1 MAKILVTGNKGFIG
15 SALQKRLEEMGN
27 EVIGIE
33 NWIFE
38 RVRWK
43 DRLTEYLIDI
53 APEVVFHVGAVS
65 DTQCQDLTYM
75 MERNV
80 ECTLLIGDWCQYK
93 DIPFIYS
100 SSASVTGSKNIPETL
115 YAWSKYLGEEFALK
129 CGGTA
134 LRYFN
139 VFGMGEQHKGK
150 MASMVYQS
158 YIKHINGDEVKLFPK
173 KPERDFVYIEDV
185 VSANIHAWDNYELVS
200 GNWWNI
206 GTSYAHAFEDVL
218 NLMNIPFTYTEES
231 EIPPNYQFFTEAD
244 SRYFMPDWKPKWQI
258 KDAINDYYKLLNH
271 GKLSV

>member
-1 MAKILVTGNKGFIG
+1 
-15 SALQKRLEEMGN
+15 
-27 EVIGIE
+27 
-33 NWIFE
+33 
-38 RVRWK
+38 
-43 DRLTEYLIDI
+43 
-53 APEVVFHVGAVS
+53 
-65 DTQCQDLTYM
+65 
-75 MERNV
+75 
-80 ECTLLIGDWCQYK
+80 
-93 DIPFIYS
+93 
-100 SSASVTGSKNIPETL
+100 
-115 YAWSKYLGEEFALK
+115 
-129 CGGTA
+129 
-134 LRYFN
+134 
-139 VFGMGEQHKGK
+139 